1 MSSFD
6 MWFISM
12 LGKMRDR
19 DYTAANMIEFIGDV
33 IDEIHL

>member
-1 MSSFD
+1 
-6 MWFISM
+6 
-12 LGKMRDR
+12 MRDR